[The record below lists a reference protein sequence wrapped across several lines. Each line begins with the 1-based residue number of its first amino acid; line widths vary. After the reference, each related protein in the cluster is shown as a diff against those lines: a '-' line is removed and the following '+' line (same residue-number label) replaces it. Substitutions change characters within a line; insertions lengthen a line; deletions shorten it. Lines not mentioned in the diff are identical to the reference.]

1 MFVRGM
7 VKHKVVEGVEGV
19 EVIQDGN
26 GVVLDPSTPST
37 TAYAIEPFSFSR
49 SPSTFGYRGAIRVSA
64 STTACATR

>member
-7 VKHKVVEGVEGV
+7 VKHKVVEGV

-37 TAYAIEPFSFSR
+37 TSTAYAIEPFSFSR